1 MKNLFLIFSKNSFF
15 FKCILSLLFSIGF
28 YSILYSKTES
38 FIFLNQ
44 FHSSYLTEFF
54 RIITFFGDGIFVILI
69 SFLIVVFF
77 RSYLKL
83 GNAIIL
89 SYLFS
94 GFVAQ
99 LFKNIITAP
108 RPIVCLQQM
117 KSNFYIDTF
126 SSCNV
131 GFSSFPSGHTA
142 TAFAIATVFGL
153 YFNKKR
159 IVLISLIL
167 ASMVGYSRIYLG
179 NHFVG
184 DVLGG
189 SLVGVLAGILAIYIA
204 NRVGSW
210 LQTKKKSSVNHNE
223 KPFITIYTK

>member
-1 MKNLFLIFSKNSFF
+1 MKNLFLILKKNSFF
-15 FKCILSLLFSIGF
+15 FKSVLILLFSIAF
-28 YSILYSKTES
+28 CSVLYSKTES

-44 FHSSYLTEFF
+44 FHSSYLTKFF
-54 RIITFFGDGIFVILI
+54 RVITFLGDGFFVISF

-77 RSYLKL
+77 RPYLKL
-83 GNAIIL
+83 GNTIIL

-108 RPIVCLQQM
+108 RPIVCFQQM

-126 SSCNV
+126 SNCYV

-153 YFNKKR
+153 YFNKKG
-159 IVLISLIL
+159 IVLLSLIL
-167 ASMVGYSRIYLG
+167 AALVGYSRIYLG
-179 NHFVG
+179 NHFVS
-184 DVLGG
+184 DILGG
-189 SLVGVLAGILAIYIA
+189 LLVGVFTGILAVYVA
-204 NRVGSW
+204 NKVSFWFRN
-210 LQTKKKSSVNHNE
+210 QKKSSVNHAE
-223 KPFITIYTK
+223 DSLLTIYIK

>member
-1 MKNLFLIFSKNSFF
+1 MKNLLLLFKKNSFF
-15 FKCILSLLFSIGF
+15 FNCFLSLLFMIGMC
-28 YSILYSKTES
+28 SILFSKTES

-77 RSYLKL
+77 RPHLKL

-94 GFVAQ
+94 GFIAQ

-126 SSCNV
+126 SNCNV

-142 TAFAIATVFGL
+142 TAFAIATVFAL
-153 YFNKKR
+153 YFNKKS
-159 IVLISLIL
+159 ISLISLIL

-179 NHFVG
+179 NHFIG

-189 SLVGVLAGILAIYIA
+189 TIVGIFTGILAIYIA
-204 NRVGSW
+204 NRVSLW
-210 LQTKKKSSVNHNE
+210 LLNKKKHSMDDIS
-223 KPFITIYTK
+223 KPFISI